1 MQSTKIKNFL
11 RPNNFLIFNFIR
23 YSTGYVYL
31 DVKLYLNLITIN
43 YNMENITKTF
53 KYVDYLWDKA
63 KAASFGDNQVELFLY
78 RSNILGADLRIT
90 NYGGGNTS
98 CKTIE
103 KDPLTNKEVEVM
115 WVKGSGGDIGTLTR
129 SGIAGLYTGR
139 LRDLKNVYQGLHDE
153 DRMVGLFNH
162 CIYDLDSKAPSID
175 TPLHGLLPFAHID
188 HLHPD
193 ALIAVAAAKDSEK
206 VTKEIWGDTM
216 GWVPWQKPGFDL
228 GLQLEKC
235 LAENPGI
242 RGIVLGSHGL
252 FTWGDTSYECYMNSL
267 EVIEMASEY
276 IEQKLEE
283 QGEVFGGQKVE
294 SLPKEER
301 LEKAAQ
307 IMPLLRGLA
316 SSENRMIGHFTD
328 TDVVM
333 QYINSNDL
341 ERLAPMGTSCPDHFL
356 RTKIQPLVLDLD
368 KNEDLSDADA
378 ILSKLEPAFAAY
390 RQEYVDY
397 YNTCKRDNSPAIRDA
412 NPVIIIYPGVGMFS
426 FAKNKQ
432 TTRVA
437 SEFYINAINVMR
449 GAEAIT
455 EYTSLPRQEAFDI
468 EYWLLE
474 EAKLQR
480 MPKEKPLSRKVALVT
495 GAGGGIGKAIADKLA
510 AEGANVVLTDI
521 NEDALVEANG
531 TYARDVSTYALCD
544 VTNTDSIANAYKKA
558 ILEFGGVDMI
568 IHSAGLAISKP
579 LTDTTDKDWN
589 ILQSI
594 LVKGQFDLAKQ
605 FAVIVR
611 KQGLGGDYI
620 AIASKNGLVAG
631 PNNVAYGTAKA
642 AQQHMVRL
650 LAAELAKDKVRVNTV
665 NPDGVIVGSK
675 IWEGAW
681 AEGRAKANGIT
692 VEELPAFYA
701 KRNLLHE
708 IITPD
713 DIANGVFSLVGIL
726 DKSTGNI
733 INVDGGMANAFVR

>member
-1 MQSTKIKNFL
+1 MSTL
-11 RPNNFLIFNFIR
+11 
-23 YSTGYVYL
+23 
-31 DVKLYLNLITIN
+31 
-43 YNMENITKTF
+43 TKKF
-53 KYVDYLWDKA
+53 KHVDYLWDDTKA
-63 KAASFGDNQVELFLY
+63 SALGDDQVALFLY

-98 CKTIE
+98 CKTME
-103 KDPLTNKEVEVM
+103 KDPLTNEEVEVM

-129 SGIAGLYTGR
+129 SGIAGLYTER
-139 LRDLKNVYQGLHDE
+139 LRDLKNVYGGLEDE

-235 LAENPGI
+235 LADNPGI

-252 FTWGDTSYECYMNSL
+252 FTWGETSYESYINSL

-276 IEQKLEE
+276 IEKKMEE
-283 QGEVFGGQKVE
+283 KGSVFGGQKVE

-301 LEKAAQ
+301 FEKAVQ
-307 IMPLLRGLA
+307 IMPLLRGLCA
-316 SSENRMIGHFTD
+316 SENRMIGHFSD
-328 TDVVM
+328 NDVVM
-333 QYINSNDL
+333 DFINSNDL

-356 RTKIQPLVLDLD
+356 RTKIQPLVLTLD

-378 ILSKLEPAFAAY
+378 ILKKLEPAFEAY

-397 YNTCKRDNSPAIRDA
+397 YNTCKKDNSPAIRDA

-455 EYTSLPRQEAFDI
+455 AYTSLPRQEAFDI

-480 MPKEKPLSRKVALVT
+480 MPKEQPLSRKVALIT

-521 NEDALVEANG
+521 NEESLITAHA
-531 TYARDVSTYALCD
+531 TYKRDVSTYAICD
-544 VTNTDSIANAYKKA
+544 VTNTESIASAYKKA
-558 ILEFGGVDMI
+558 VIEFGGVDI
-568 IHSAGLAISKP
+568 VVHSAGLAISKA
-579 LTDTTDKDWN
+579 LEDTTDKDWN

-605 FAVIVR
+605 ATAIMR
-611 KQGLGGDYI
+611 KQALGGDYI

-650 LAAELAKDKVRVNTV
+650 LAAELGKDKIRVNTV

-681 AEGRAKANGIT
+681 AAGRAKANGIT

-701 KRNLLHE
+701 KRNLLNE
-708 IITPD
+708 IITPA
-713 DIANGVFSLVGIL
+713 DIANGVFSLVAIL

>member
-1 MQSTKIKNFL
+1 MNTNTKK
-11 RPNNFLIFNFIR
+11 FN
-23 YSTGYVYL
+23 
-31 DVKLYLNLITIN
+31 
-43 YNMENITKTF
+43 
-53 KYVDYLWDKA
+53 YVDYLWNEE
-63 KAASFGDNQVELFLY
+63 KAASLKDDQVALFLY

-103 KDPLTNKEVEVM
+103 KDPLTNEEVEVM

-129 SGIAGLYTGR
+129 AGIAGLYTGR
-139 LRDLKNVYQGLHDE
+139 LRDLKNVYGGLEDE

-193 ALIAVAAAKDSEK
+193 ALIAVAAAEDSEK

-216 GWVPWQKPGFDL
+216 GWVPWQRPGFDL

-235 LAENPGI
+235 LADNPGI

-267 EVIEMASEY
+267 EVIETASEY
-276 IEQKLEE
+276 IENKIKEK
-283 QGEVFGGQKVE
+283 GSVFGGQKIQ
-294 SLPKEER
+294 SLVKEER

-307 IMPLLRGLA
+307 LMPLLRGLC
-316 SSENRMIGHFTD
+316 SSEKSMIGHFSD
-328 TDVVM
+328 SDVVLE
-333 QYINSNDL
+333 YINSNDL

-356 RTKIQPLVLDLD
+356 RTKIQPLVLTLGT
-368 KNEDLSDADA
+368 NEDISNTDA
-378 ILSKLEPAFAAY
+378 ILKKLEPAFEQY
-390 RQEYVDY
+390 RQEYADY
-397 YNTCKRDNSPAIRDA
+397 YNTCKKDNSPAMRDP

-455 EYTSLPRQEAFDI
+455 SYTSLPRQEAFDI

-474 EAKLQR
+474 EAKLSR
-480 MPKEKPLSRKVALVT
+480 MPKEQPLSRKVAFVT

-521 NEDALVEANG
+521 NEDSLKEAHA
-531 TYARDVSTYALCD
+531 TYKRDVSTYAICD
-544 VTNTDSIANAYKKA
+544 VTSTESIASAYKKA
-558 ILEFGGVDMI
+558 CIEFGGVDI
-568 IHSAGLAISKP
+568 VVHSAGLAISKA
-579 LTDTTDKDWN
+579 LEDTTDKDWN

-605 FAVIVR
+605 SAAIMR
-611 KQGLGGDYI
+611 KQGLGGNYI

-650 LAAELAKDKVRVNTV
+650 LAAELAKDKIRVNTV

-701 KRNLLHE
+701 KRNLLNE

-713 DIANGVFSLVGIL
+713 DIANGVFTLVGIL